1 MNIENTLLS
10 LVCIVSLVTCAA
22 QIPDAINHEQQIQ
35 RKLAQKSQPMH
46 RVGLHEYSDFT
57 KRNDGTHVNLARGQ

>member
-35 RKLAQKSQPMH
+35 RKLAQKSQPVH
-46 RVGLHEYSDFT
+46 RAGFYDYSEFAKKNAGET
-57 KRNDGTHVNLARGQ
+57 INLAMEK